1 MTDTAI
7 SPMLDISSYRS
18 LGSAR
23 NRRVTVIPETTS
35 NVTGST
41 STQETYFSIPS
52 SKYSMI
58 NGQGSYLYF
67 DYAITGSSTLASE
80 TLSPINLGP
89 KNGSAQSF
97 IKTVETMSM

>member
-52 SKYSMI
+52 SK
-58 NGQGSYLYF
+58 
-67 DYAITGSSTLASE
+67 
-80 TLSPINLGP
+80 
-89 KNGSAQSF
+89 
-97 IKTVETMSM
+97 